1 MDMKPVVGPLVWDG
15 KRLAEGEDWIDRW
28 SASDVD
34 ALWTALD
41 AVKSRALAPEAMRR
55 GDFAV
60 PGLRKRFIE
69 LGRQLES
76 GRGFVMLRGL
86 PIGDL
91 SSDDRKLLFW
101 GIGMQLGV
109 PINQTRHWQLLAEVK
124 DVGEKTG
131 TGTSRAFRAP
141 GPLRFHCDLADVLG
155 LLCVRNAEWGG
166 SSQIVSAAAIH
177 NAMLARRPDLLE
189 VLYEPF
195 CFSRQGEEVAGEA
208 PWYERPVFAER
219 DGHFTSYFTRTFI
232 ESAQRIDGVARLTE
246 RQQEALVMVS
256 ALADEL
262 GLTFDMQPGD
272 IQLLNSHV
280 TYHSRTDYR
289 DHSDPAQK
297 RTLLRLW
304 LATPF
309 SRPLPDAFANFY
321 GSTAAGALRGGL
333 EHASGRRF
341 AFVDW
346 QDAGWNAQA
355 VAAFNSSSASTFE
368 RSA

>member
-1 MDMKPVVGPLVWDG
+1 MKLKPVVGPLVWDG
-15 KRLAEGEDWIDRW
+15 KLLQDGDGWIHRWAAAE
-28 SASDVD
+28 
-34 ALWTALD
+34 LD
-41 AVKSRALAPEAMRR
+41 AMRAALQRVKSRGLVPERMRR
-55 GDFAV
+55 GDFELPA
-60 PGLRKRFIE
+60 LRERFVE
-69 LGRQLES
+69 LGRELES
-76 GRGFVMLRGL
+76 GRGFLLLRGL
-86 PIGDL
+86 PIDDL
-91 SSDDRKLLFW
+91 SIDDCKLLFW
-101 GIGMQLGV
+101 GIGLQLGV

-141 GPLRFHCDLADVLG
+141 GPLRFHCDLADVLA
-155 LLCVRNAEWGG
+155 LLCVRNAKWGG

-189 VLYEPF
+189 LLYRPF

-232 ESAQRIDGVARLTE
+232 ESAQRIEQVPRLTE

-256 ALADEL
+256 TLADEL

-272 IQLLNSHV
+272 MQFLNSHL

-289 DHSDPAQK
+289 DHVDPDLK

-309 SRPLPDAFANFY
+309 SRPLPREFEGFY
-321 GSTAAGALRGGL
+321 GSAQGGALRGGL
-333 EHASGRRF
+333 PHASGRRY

-346 QDAGWNAQA
+346 QDAGWSAQA
-355 VAAFNSSSASTFE
+355 RAEFEAKAVSS
-368 RSA
+368 RSFA